1 MQARAL
7 VCGPEGAGQGHLA
20 PALLAA
26 LEALPVH
33 AIGLP
38 NLLSDANSRCALP
51 RANHPLCDAPRCTL
65 CVLHEHI
72 WTFEIGSEQSRTTSA
87 NRELTAKTPI
97 QLATNY
103 HTKHQ
108 ILNNYIA
115 RSPEEALVHAV
126 VEARRA
132 APAILYLPHLQLW

>member
-1 MQARAL
+1 MSVGHATQARAL

-51 RANHPLCDAPRCTL
+51 FVNDSVLQCTIMHL
-65 CVLHEHI
+65 KC
-72 WTFEIGSEQSRTTSA
+72 
-87 NRELTAKTPI
+87 
-97 QLATNY
+97 
-103 HTKHQ
+103 
-108 ILNNYIA
+108 
-115 RSPEEALVHAV
+115 
-126 VEARRA
+126 A
-132 APAILYLPHLQLW
+132 A